1 MRPARSACAALSVWL
16 GLQRQAS
23 AFIFPGVC
31 NPKQPRQ
38 LDRQSTAVLLEGGG
52 LEGGPAKP
60 HHNTQT
66 SEVQPADDDER
77 NGEVSEGD
85 HQGKVDSV
93 DAKGSAG
100 TVWRSAMCFFYHNG
114 LLLSAR
120 CVCASWVGRLEVHLA
135 TSLARQRY
143 RN

>member
-38 LDRQSTAVLLEGGG
+38 LDRQSTAVLLQGGG
-52 LEGGPAKP
+52 LEGSPAKP
-60 HHNTQT
+60 HNTQT
-66 SEVQPADDDER
+66 SKVQPADNDER

-85 HQGKVDSV
+85 HEATETSGGSDSEDDEPFPIWKGMSAFE
-93 DAKGSAG
+93 DAE
-100 TVWRSAMCFFYHNG
+100 T
-114 LLLSAR
+114 
-120 CVCASWVGRLEVHLA
+120 
-135 TSLARQRY
+135 
-143 RN
+143 